1 MAIRNRKPDRLPF
14 IPRPPQPKN
23 IVDFVVEVFV
33 VTVGTIMLGSIVG
46 IFLIVAFRPGSD
58 VGPYINAITDI
69 MTTIIGALIGF
80 IAGKGSHQIE
90 TEEEIRKK
98 EDKNELP

>member
-1 MAIRNRKPDRLPF
+1 MVVRNRKPDRLPF

-46 IFLIVAFRPGSD
+46 IFLIVVFRPGSD

-80 IAGKGSHQIE
+80 IAGKGSHQME
-90 TEEEIRKK
+90 TEELKK
-98 EDKNELP
+98 EEKDETT